1 MNKVI
6 IALPVAVLALAANF
20 TFAADEA
27 PKNPK
32 QAQFEAEFK
41 AADTN
46 GDGGLSQEELAKTPE
61 GQFKSIKNNFEKM
74 DINKDGKVTIEEM
87 EKWVKNAKYRMGK

>member
-1 MNKVI
+1 MNK
-6 IALPVAVLALAANF
+6 APLAFPVAALFLTAQLA
-20 TFAADEA
+20 FAADEA

-32 QAQFEAEFK
+32 QAEFEAAFK

-46 GDGGLSQEELAKTPE
+46 GDGGLSQDELAKTPE
-61 GQFKSIKNNFEKM
+61 GQFKSIKNNFDKM

-87 EKWVKNAKYRMGK
+87 EKWIKNAKFRMGK

>member
-6 IALPVAVLALAANF
+6 LALPVAALLFTAHLA
-20 TFAADEA
+20 FAADEA

-74 DINKDGKVTIEEM
+74 DTNKDGKVTIDEM
-87 EKWVKNAKYRMGK
+87 EKWIKNAKYRMGK